1 VRLSTEEIAVAQ
13 ELRESW
19 RKANEADRVADPLK
33 WDHAKLL
40 SEKRAQAKRPV
51 SWSKLAVMSDMTESM
66 CRQFVATWEMWGSA
80 FQGVKYPLIQFD
92 QARLAATEDI
102 RAEQRRGNDF
112 SIAKRVLRTRGC
124 DMAPEL
130 ADTFDRFPGLV
141 EEVIGLLDERA
152 MLEQQEEGEE
162 AAVEPTEEA
171 APELEQEPE
180 PEGAEEWLPVAG
192 EPPATVTTAV
202 PVSASEAPEM
212 TEEEAAEA
220 RRRVAQAR
228 RVAEFRTRVAAAPG
242 EALRHLGALEKAAKK
257 HTPAAIE
264 SIELAETND
273 ALTPAHRLEYVKG
286 VDVLGDYVAKMRQTS
301 PYQKN
306 RRLAKLRDQAGVEEL
321 AVTE

>member
-192 EPPATVTTAV
+192 EPPA
-202 PVSASEAPEM
+202 
-212 TEEEAAEA
+212 EA